1 MPDLKKKKLR
11 LPLQLEGVQGACA
24 PHLDCSHTPA
34 SRPHPCAFC
43 LHCAPGQ
50 GTCLAAPGGPR
61 GVSRAGRN
69 QRSSG
74 RGVLGAPALPSASA
88 ALTLALCV
96 SLSDSG
102 QQQPS
107 SVGNQSHSASDPG
120 PIRATA
126 PMWRCSRIMHM
137 QRELHPTLLS
147 SLEGIVDQMVW
158 FRENWHEEVRGGS
171 VCRGGRG
178 SGCPR
183 RCGLSTR
190 APRSCVSVGGLADGA
205 AESPRLHPGA
215 VVTAEAENLKRRRH
229 QGSHCCP

>member
-1 MPDLKKKKLR
+1 MD
-11 LPLQLEGVQGACA
+11 
-24 PHLDCSHTPA
+24 HSHTPT
-34 SRPHPCAFC
+34 SRPHPCASAC
-43 LHCAPGQ
+43 
-50 GTCLAAPGGPR
+50 AAPQDGAPASQPR
-61 GVSRAGRN
+61 RPPGCVPRRRN

-74 RGVLGAPALPSASA
+74 RGVLGAPTLPSVSS

-96 SLSDSG
+96 LLSDSG

-171 VCRGGRG
+171 
-178 SGCPR
+178 GCPR
-183 RCGLSTR
+183 RRSLSTR
-190 APRSCVSVGGLADGA
+190 APRPCVSVGGLADAA

-215 VVTAEAENLKRRRH
+215 VVSTEAENFKRRRH
-229 QGSHCCP
+229 QGSYCCP